1 MWKRRYKMW
10 NYLSDNIH
18 HIRKANNKPEID
30 LNRFQVK

>member
-1 MWKRRYKMW
+1 MW

-18 HIRKANNKPEID
+18 RDFIRKANNKPEID